1 MELSK
6 RLLMVASMVE
16 PGSIVADVGCD
27 HGYVSI
33 YLVRQGIC
41 PRVLAMDVNA
51 GPLER
56 VKAHVQEAG
65 LAAYIDIRR
74 SDGLSA
80 MKLADGKPEA
90 DTLLMA
96 GLGGR
101 LAARILKDGR
111 QMLSQM
117 RCMILQPQSELWLV
131 REAVRQIGYFICDE
145 NMLKEDGKFYTVIR
159 AENGIKR
166 TGSPD
171 VPEEFDGSREEWG
184 LAADRYGPCLI
195 GTGHPVL
202 REYLEEALNKN
213 RCILRDIRKEG
224 TAEKSAS
231 RAQKL
236 EEECALM
243 EKILRMN
250 EDGKERRRYGTGNCE
265 W

>member
-80 MKLADGKPEA
+80 CG
-90 DTLLMA
+90 
-96 GLGGR
+96 
-101 LAARILKDGR
+101 
-111 QMLSQM
+111 
-117 RCMILQPQSELWLV
+117 
-131 REAVRQIGYFICDE
+131 REAGGGHASYGRAWRACGSAHPKGWKADAFPNAMHDPSAPVG
-145 NMLKEDGKFYTVIR
+145 TV
-159 AENGIKR
+159 AGA
-166 TGSPD
+166 GS
-171 VPEEFDGSREEWG
+171 GQ
-184 LAADRYGPCLI
+184 ADRI
-195 GTGHPVL
+195 FHL
-202 REYLEEALNKN
+202 R
-213 RCILRDIRKEG
+213 
-224 TAEKSAS
+224 
-231 RAQKL
+231 
-236 EEECALM
+236 
-243 EKILRMN
+243 
-250 EDGKERRRYGTGNCE
+250 
-265 W
+265 